1 MKSFKFFKQN
11 DTATPG
17 QIQQSTTLF
26 DNTFDSPKV
35 IDFKTDVPEQVAENV
50 NDPSEGTYD
59 RVEYEISYMEMIIP
73 LCNADNICEDR
84 RLRFYLKDFTD
95 PALNNFATTP
105 LDLLISRG
113 RSDFDFGWVSAAQG
127 LPNLFPIIGQK
138 PADPVRIG
146 INQFPSG
153 TPSPVF
159 SLAISPP
166 LVVPTKPKGKY
177 LFTLKFDLSDL
188 FFFDNTD
195 ASTIDPP
202 PLFHFNALADPSLS
216 QDGKVRFFC
225 PPAPATCTTADF
237 SPGLPVVSLTVTQEA
252 QQ

>member
-1 MKSFKFFKQN
+1 MKKILFALLLAALPLSFGCGKGDSGAKLFVTTDTPLSAPASKPALSKAIGDTDSDNFPDSFLTPSAFSIGLKSFKFFKQN

-26 DNTFDSPKV
+26 DNSFDSPKV
-35 IDFKTDVPEQVAENV
+35 IDFKTDVPEQVSENG

-59 RVEYEISYMEMIIP
+59 RGEYEISYMEMIIP

-138 PADPVRIG
+138 PADPVRFG

-159 SLAISPP
+159 SLAISPT
-166 LVVPTKPKGKY
+166 LVVT
-177 LFTLKFDLSDL
+177 
-188 FFFDNTD
+188 
-195 ASTIDPP
+195 
-202 PLFHFNALADPSLS
+202 
-216 QDGKVRFFC
+216 
-225 PPAPATCTTADF
+225 
-237 SPGLPVVSLTVTQEA
+237 
-252 QQ
+252 